1 MAAGYFGGWRDD
13 LLMRVAEL
21 FLALP
26 WLYLLFALRAFLP
39 LAVSPIQAFLLV
51 VVVIGMVGWARPA
64 RLVRGVVLSV
74 KERDFVRAARGFG
87 ASDFYLLRHHI
98 LPETASVL
106 LTQAAILVPQFVL
119 AEMTLSFL
127 GLGVPEPMSSWGNLL
142 ASLQQY
148 SVLVSYWWMYL
159 PALAIVPFFLGYLGL
174 ASALQQRTSPYKIEE
189 TEWLEPIVRKDTPI
203 SHSAAA
209 SSLSLFLACVS
220 TIALPAKGLPQPQQA
235 NAKEELLTLPGEIGR
250 SGGRLVISLR
260 SEPKTL
266 NPLIA
271 ADTPSREVIGAM
283 QADLVHINRATQL
296 TEPALAKSWKISAD
310 GLQYTLTLRQGL
322 RFSDGHPLDADDV
335 LFTFRVYLDENVH
348 ATQRDLL
355 IVGGKP
361 ITVRKIDSTNTR
373 FPIRKTLRRRRKS
386 LRRPG
391 HFAAPSPRKTL
402 SRRKA
407 RSTLDAFHAAKRM
420 GRPRAFSP

>member
-1 MAAGYFGGWRDD
+1 MTQRRKLANWLIVLVLLHGIIAAAGFFAPYDPAEQDRERPYLPPMHLHVMDAQGHLHLRPFFYPLRLREGSFDQYEEDTASDVPVRLFTRGAAYQLLGLIQFRLHFFGAVGARIHLLGTDAYGRDQLSRVLYGGQVSLLAGLLGAGVTLFLGALIGMAAGYFGGWRDE

-39 LAVSPIQAFLLV
+39 LAVSPLEAFLLV

-98 LPETASVL
+98 FPETASVL

-142 ASLQQY
+142 ATLQQY

-174 ASALQQRTSPYKIEE
+174 ASALQQRTAAYKLEE
-189 TEWLEPIVRKDTPI
+189 QNSW
-203 SHSAAA
+203 
-209 SSLSLFLACVS
+209 
-220 TIALPAKGLPQPQQA
+220 
-235 NAKEELLTLPGEIGR
+235 
-250 SGGRLVISLR
+250 
-260 SEPKTL
+260 
-266 NPLIA
+266 NP
-271 ADTPSREVIGAM
+271 S
-283 QADLVHINRATQL
+283 
-296 TEPALAKSWKISAD
+296 
-310 GLQYTLTLRQGL
+310 
-322 RFSDGHPLDADDV
+322 
-335 LFTFRVYLDENVH
+335 
-348 ATQRDLL
+348 
-355 IVGGKP
+355 
-361 ITVRKIDSTNTR
+361 
-373 FPIRKTLRRRRKS
+373 
-386 LRRPG
+386 
-391 HFAAPSPRKTL
+391 
-402 SRRKA
+402 
-407 RSTLDAFHAAKRM
+407 
-420 GRPRAFSP
+420 